1 MIFAIRF
8 LSKTQTL
15 SIALLC
21 PKRLSDELLISTSL
35 KKDWTKLRSLCCEF
49 LALIEV
55 SQASVK
61 ITGPAGYFGFQE
73 VIEQSLSAMR
83 WSEGG
88 DECF

>member
-21 PKRLSDELLISTSL
+21 PKRLSDELLISTGL
-35 KKDWTKLRSLCCEF
+35 KKDGTKLRSLCCEF

-61 ITGPAGYFGFQE
+61 MTGPAGYFGFQE
-73 VIEQSLSAMR
+73 VIEQSLSAVC